1 MEVMMTAPQQWTKM
15 SEVTVKQL
23 QIILKSALNKIDSLN
38 VTEKLKIEFYDEE
51 NIIKFRQ
58 NCKNPKLRNIYFRLI
73 HNDFFTHVKM
83 KKYNMTQSDECPR
96 CGEPEDLKHLL
107 WGCTHARHIWSI
119 YNTIMESVKHKK
131 TENYN
136 EVFIPGEDHATCV
149 IKVKIIQV
157 LIQIDRPKHW
167 NYEKIKK
174 LIDQTMSIELYNA
187 SRNCSLLAKYN
198 ARWKSFK
205 TIFNE
210 HSQ

>member
-1 MEVMMTAPQQWTKM
+1 
-15 SEVTVKQL
+15 
-23 QIILKSALNKIDSLN
+23 
-38 VTEKLKIEFYDEE
+38 
-51 NIIKFRQ
+51 
-58 NCKNPKLRNIYFRLI
+58 
-73 HNDFFTHVKM
+73 
-83 KKYNMTQSDECPR
+83 
-96 CGEPEDLKHLL
+96 
-107 WGCTHARHIWSI
+107 
-119 YNTIMESVKHKK
+119 MESVKHKK

-149 IKVKIIQV
+149 IKIKIIQV